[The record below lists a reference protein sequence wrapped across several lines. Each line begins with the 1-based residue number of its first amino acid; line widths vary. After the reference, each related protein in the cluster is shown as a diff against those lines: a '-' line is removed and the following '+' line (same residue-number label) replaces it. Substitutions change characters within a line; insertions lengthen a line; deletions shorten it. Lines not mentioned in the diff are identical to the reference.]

1 MNIIPNVYQAAYMEG
16 LNKKNNAGV
25 GLFGQKTITV
35 KEHKRGIREAV
46 SLTLSQFNP
55 YTVETKKFVPKIKI
69 DLTGGHRAKFS
80 YDDNNFDEEYKN
92 IINSSVQIGPINT
105 LKDREKIKERGT
117 IYSLP
122 TRKAVVELFG
132 KKKNINHYFSEDE
145 NKDLKINESAITKF
159 LPKEGSSFTLNNS
172 STEFILGRR
181 AKAKNI
187 YTSIKKVDLF
197 NLDKN

>member
-55 YTVETKKFVPKIKI
+55 YTVETKKFVPKT
-69 DLTGGHRAKFS
+69 DLTGGHRANFS
-80 YDDNNFDEEYKN
+80 YDDNNFDEEYEN
-92 IINSSVQIGPINT
+92 IINPSVQIGPINT

-132 KKKNINHYFSEDE
+132 KKKNINRYFSEDE

-159 LPKEGSSFTLNNS
+159 LPEEGSSFTLNNS